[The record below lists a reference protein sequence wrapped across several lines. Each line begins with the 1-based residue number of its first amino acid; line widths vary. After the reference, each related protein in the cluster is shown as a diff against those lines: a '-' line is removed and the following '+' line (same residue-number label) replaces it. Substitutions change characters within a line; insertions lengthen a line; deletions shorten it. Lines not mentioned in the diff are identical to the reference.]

1 MLLQSHAGEIDL
13 LPALPSAWPRGSV
26 RGLRARGGF
35 EIDIAWEQRARD
47 ARDHQVRL
55 GGVCRVRTPARAA
68 VNGATI
74 RAASG
79 PNPNAFYRVHA
90 VADAIVAQGADVGK
104 AEPFASQAIEFETA
118 PGGSSSWPCRGGE
131 VSAQRQPGSVSR
143 TRTTR
148 FRSGAVWRLLTS
160 RSISTSPA
168 AGAVFSNP
176 TASASSPCAGIRP
189 PPPRIQSGR

>member
-1 MLLQSHAGEIDL
+1 MLVQSHAGAIDL

-35 EIDIAWEQRARD
+35 EIDIDWEHGALRRGTI
-47 ARDHQVRL
+47 RSRL

-79 PNPNAFYRVHA
+79 PNPNAFYRVHT

-118 PGGSSSWPCRGGE
+118 PGGSYE
-131 VSAQRQPGSVSR
+131 L
-143 TRTTR
+143 
-148 FRSGAVWRLLTS
+148 AV
-160 RSISTSPA
+160 
-168 AGAVFSNP
+168 
-176 TASASSPCAGIRP
+176 
-189 PPPRIQSGR
+189 